1 YIVRFLLDTPRALRG
16 GGVLCDPPPVILEQF
31 IPGVEPDQAA
41 LGCAGDISADLND
54 VVLEVPDPLAGLKLR
69 ETLPQHLAHALA
81 MRRIPEMQDG
91 VVPNGECRA
100 DRLEGAGCHSQHFPE
115 QAPGRA

>member
-1 YIVRFLLDTPRALRG
+1 
-16 GGVLCDPPPVILEQF
+16 
-31 IPGVEPDQAA
+31 DQAA

-100 DRLEGAGCHSQHFPE
+100 DRLEVAGCHSQHFAE
-115 QAPGRA
+115 RHPGRVGHHDVTERIHPAATGASGHLLEFVRDTLTATGGD